1 MENTR
6 NDKSLQSTYAFIF
19 PVVAK
24 IVHLLSFTTVMS
36 TNIISTQEASCTAIF
51 Q

>member
-19 PVVAK
+19 SVA
-24 IVHLLSFTTVMS
+24 VNRLQFSFTTVMS
-36 TNIISTQEASCTAIF
+36 TNIVSTREASCTAIF